1 MAQSAGDGVPL
12 HIQEMVGLPEMVH
25 TVEMGL
31 GHGTEHHL
39 DQATRSERARVLV
52 PNCAEGSVREELL
65 ILELGPNED
74 CARDHCA

>member
-1 MAQSAGDGVPL
+1 
-12 HIQEMVGLPEMVH
+12 MVQ

-39 DQATRSERARVLV
+39 VQATRSERARVLA
-52 PNCAEGSVREELL
+52 PNCAEGSVRVELL

-74 CARDHCA
+74 YARDHCA